1 MDGALMP
8 TTDQDL
14 RALTYLA
21 RRLRDETHGCAQW
34 DEAGTFAC
42 LKAELAGQNL
52 LIAVQRVIGH
62 ATDPEA
68 KTPGAIKRPFTPEP
82 TNAPVR
88 PRFDPRK
95 VCHVCGNR
103 ELERHDEHE
112 FISVEAVRARRAV
125 PPPDD
130 LRRAIA
136 DKPTTWPAREG
147 NAHE

>member
-1 MDGALMP
+1 MP

-42 LKAELAGQNL
+42 LKTELAGQNL
-52 LIAVQRVIGH
+52 LIACQRVLGH

-82 TNAPVR
+82 THAPDR
-88 PRFDPRK
+88 PRYDPRL
-95 VCHVCGNR
+95 VCHICGHRQAEHNR
-103 ELERHDEHE
+103 DTHE
-112 FISVEAVRARRAV
+112 FVSVEAARGIRSTPA
-125 PPPDD
+125 PAE
-130 LRRAIA
+130 LRQAIA
-136 DKPTTWPAREG
+136 EGPRTWPPRGDQEEG
-147 NAHE
+147 A